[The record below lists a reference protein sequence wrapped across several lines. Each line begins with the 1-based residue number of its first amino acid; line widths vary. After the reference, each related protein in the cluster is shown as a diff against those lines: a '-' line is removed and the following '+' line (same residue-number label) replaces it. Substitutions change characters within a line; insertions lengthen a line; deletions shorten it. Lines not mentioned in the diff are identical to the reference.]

1 MGALPKIEMAVPE
14 FLSWW
19 EKQGDDA
26 RFELV
31 DGIAYAMGRDRV
43 RHNETK
49 MRAVTAL
56 QNAIRTANVD
66 CRAYTD
72 GIGVSPDS
80 RNYRLPDAAV
90 NCGPVDPEAYILPN
104 PVIVVEIV
112 SPSGEAR
119 DVHEKMIDYFAIKSV
134 CHYLIVFEDRGCVVH
149 HRRKNSSE
157 KVETTFVT
165 SGEIELTPP
174 SIRISV
180 SDLLQEDLGK

>member
-1 MGALPKIEMAVPE
+1 MVALPKANMVVPE
-14 FLSWW
+14 FLVWW

-31 DGIAYAMGRDRV
+31 DGVAYAMGRDRI
-43 RHNETK
+43 RHNDAK

-56 QNAIRTANVD
+56 QNAIRTAKVD

-80 RNYRLPDAAV
+80 RNYRLPDASV
-90 NCGPVDPEAYILPN
+90 NSGQVDPEAYILPN
-104 PVIVVEIV
+104 PIVVVEIV
-112 SPSGEAR
+112 SPSSEAR

-134 CHYLIVFEDRGCVVH
+134 CHYIIVFEDRGCVVH
-149 HRRKNSSE
+149 HRRKNAAE

-174 SIRISV
+174 GIRISV
-180 SDLLQEDLGK
+180 SDLLQEDSGK